1 MGKKGRSGQAAI
13 EYVLALATLLVVVS
27 IMGYFVTA
35 AHKSAHRSEALVS
48 QDCP

>member
-1 MGKKGRSGQAAI
+1 MGMRGRGGQAAV
-13 EYVLALATLLVVVS
+13 EYVIALATLLIVVS
-27 IMGYFVTA
+27 IMGYFVPA

>member
-1 MGKKGRSGQAAI
+1 MEMKGRSGQAAV

-27 IMGYFVTA
+27 IMGYFVLA
-35 AHKSAHRSEALVS
+35 AQKSAHRTEALVS

>member
-1 MGKKGRSGQAAI
+1 MEMNGRCGQAAV

-27 IMGYFVTA
+27 IMGYFVLA
-35 AHKSAHRSEALVS
+35 AQKSAQRTEALVS